1 MPEPDDPTAF
11 ETWAFLFAP
20 ALIPV
25 CIIESR
31 PASLELR
38 LVMMA
43 VGVAALLTSL
53 THCLQ

>member
-31 PASLELR
+31 PAFLELR